1 MNPAHVPTLVTA
13 NHKFVISSYTQPQ
26 INSSVFKINYI
37 PVWSKINQKVSWN
50 RLLECYELGAPVRKI
65 QSWWAIMA
73 ERPLQVQ
80 NVNNWRSYTTALW
93 GLCDAH
99 CIILYYCPGV
109 WLFAPGIW
117 FLPPLAL
124 PQPLP
129 APWTHCLHSS
139 AAFISPLFHTSV
151 NVPVPFW
158 PLAADATSFP
168 CPVVNTGDLPS
179 AEGRADLVEEHEKAG
194 LELLPQFLDIVLCP
208 NTQTLPFSLNASLP
222 NACKG

>member
-99 CIILYYCPGV
+99 YIILNYCPGV

-117 FLPPLAL
+117 FLPLLAL
-124 PQPLP
+124 LQPLP

-139 AAFISPLFHTSV
+139 AAFISLLFHTSV

-168 CPVVNTGDLPS
+168 CPAVNAGICLQL
-179 AEGRADLVEEHEKAG
+179 EAG
-194 LELLPQFLDIVLCP
+194 LTWLKSMKKLDWNFFPSFLTQSCVQILKLCLLV
-208 NTQTLPFSLNASLP
+208 
-222 NACKG
+222 